1 MPSKNV
7 IHSAKVAS
15 LFHRAAEFGI
25 DAKSVEVSMKGL
37 SETRGFLKMLIDADS
52 NRILGFT
59 AFGAE
64 GGELMAV
71 VQTAILNKAPF
82 TFLRD
87 AIFTHPTMAE
97 GLVGLLSNV
106 EVIPAQ

>member
-1 MPSKNV
+1 VGLNELEAIELGISYRVAKMPMEAV
-7 IHSAKVAS
+7 LRAKT
-15 LFHRAAEFGI
+15 
-25 DAKSVEVSMKGL
+25 L
-37 SETRGFLKMLIDADS
+37 SENRGFLKMLIGADS

-82 TFLRD
+82 TSLRD

-97 GLVGLLSNV
+97 GLVGLLSDV
-106 EVIPAQ
+106 EMRSAQ